1 MQRDVI
7 VRGRSLG
14 GASDL
19 TLLATIKPGFVES
32 LESVTYKTRV
42 KRVLETLHG
51 ARMASHEYAPAR
63 LLSDAVERVGMIH
76 SVRVAVLEPEDK
88 VLLAVTFDG
97 SWESY
102 IRVLWDK
109 VGTLLD
115 LIFCGTVDY
124 VTAYDHTFDEWLGW
138 ARRVQVETGFF
149 YGPPDATARDV
160 LYQRRVERMRVRGA
174 GGASGEQE
182 LNELRAVLPSAEES
196 VQRLVKGVPALADD
210 PPVAYP
216 GDLRMVRER
225 VRNGLQGLAALYRLT
240 DLHRPSTPDGAVLRR
255 AAIQLLMEFV
265 QMRDALLID
274 TPLQEARSRFARQL
288 DWLFPNEKAKA
299 ELVRP
304 VPLAASARGKIED
317 AIRADIQGG
326 ILRAYDGTTHGLVLL
341 LAFDDP
347 AVAHAFLD
355 ALEGR
360 ITSDTELHD
369 AAAGAVFRNLALTP
383 AGLRAAGLGEDEL
396 ELFPEE
402 FRQGM
407 AARAGLLGDVRNNHP
422 GHWRLP
428 RRYAGLDVAP
438 PENETVELATVH
450 AVLQLRC
457 QARSPA
463 EQAAVEY
470 FEAHHPLRE
479 EVRLLKE
486 AVPRLRILAVQS
498 LRRNFR
504 DQDGNPVVVEHFGYA
519 DGKGQPEV
527 EPGPLRFNANRINL
541 GEIVHGH
548 DNAVDFARDP
558 QDTTVPEPA
567 RARLRWLAN
576 GSFLVMRKYRQFAS
590 RLDKAVAAA
599 AAAMAKELGGGPADY
614 VEVAYGKL
622 MGRARD
628 GRPMA
633 APDLEPDRQ
642 NLFNYSDDPQGRLC
656 PLHAH
661 IRRAH
666 PRQEPGDAGRAPR
679 LLRRGMAYGPP
690 RDAAEG
696 DKDADRGLLF
706 MAYNAD
712 LGQQFEV
719 VQRWLTGGNSTGASS
734 GQGCPI
740 VGVPG
745 NGASHHFRF
754 EHDGR
759 VFRVELEP
767 LVQLFDQPQGFA
779 QLEWGMY
786 LFAPSLG
793 VLRRLRDT
801 AALRAAAAPAV
812 PWRAERGDML
822 IANLLRLEAGAGPDA
837 AREAWKAALEDPE
850 SVDRLDSASIW
861 AAIRA
866 HHGGILKTAY
876 GTLVADRELVTRVLM
891 NRDGLYSMRG
901 QMARMER
908 SFGNIYLGLDAGTD
922 YEQQSGPINREIGN
936 LKAEDVFNRA
946 RDAANEKIN
955 EIVAEARQ
963 KSVDVQDP
971 RFEVGFEA
979 REVVEHV
986 VAVLCEEWF
995 GLKDDGVHFRR
1006 GSTDWAWQEGRPPL
1020 YPGHFTAISRYMFQP
1035 NPGETAIALGQR
1047 YGQALRK
1054 AMNGFVASHVAYK
1067 TVPTG
1072 RDGKTPAPLSRAAF
1086 EHPTHGTDQ
1095 DFVARNIVGVI
1106 MGFSPTTIGAV
1117 LNVLREWQRD
1127 GQFGALRA
1135 ELAGA
1140 ADYATADAIV
1150 AGAMAEAARMRPMPQ
1165 LSWRTAA
1172 KAHRLGVPGAA
1183 EVEVAPGDPIV
1194 LGNVSG
1200 TQQSLADG
1208 REDGRLMFGGVR
1220 SAPHPT
1226 HACPGYAAGIGAMLG
1241 TLTALLAWDGT
1252 LRQGFAPLTFIAEGP
1267 SGWVPSRG
1275 ERPAAPC
1282 AAPQAAEMLR
1292 RVLLARTRRTM
1303 AFTAAVQ
1310 TGRILGWGDSWLDYR
1325 LASKDLPNLP
1335 IPIGTDLRDCLE
1347 KMKYQM
1353 PDKFCVWTDWTKIET
1368 MAANPS
1374 AFCTFLGTEM
1384 ELRKPRAILLSGGGN
1399 DSTEAAM
1406 ERLILPKGSAAPT
1419 RLDPQALGAHIA
1431 RLQASYVTVLKAID
1445 AEFGRQGR
1453 KLPVIVHGYDYPI
1466 PSGRFPKRWL
1476 SDPFERKGYDCSRAS
1491 DVHEASVAMR
1501 ELIDAFNQMQSGL
1514 KAVTGF
1520 DFVVHV
1526 NLSGTIEAAWPH
1538 NPTDGWANDLHPT
1551 DEGFAL
1557 LAAKLDSAIQPLPMP

>member
-7 VRGRSLG
+7 VKGRSLG
-14 GASDL
+14 GTSDL
-19 TLLATIKPGFVES
+19 TLLAPIKPGFVDS

-42 KRVLETLHG
+42 KRVLEALHSG
-51 ARMASHEYAPAR
+51 RMASHEYAAAR

-124 VTAYDHTFDEWLGW
+124 VTAHDHTFDEWLGW

-160 LYQRRVERMRVRGA
+160 LYQRRVERMRARGA
-174 GGASGEQE
+174 GAASGEEE
-182 LNELRAVLPSAEES
+182 LNELRAVLPSAEET
-196 VQRLVKGVPALADD
+196 VQRLVKGVSPVADD
-210 PPVAYP
+210 PEMLYP
-216 GDLRMVRER
+216 GDPRMVRER

-274 TPLQEARSRFARQL
+274 NLLLEARSRFARQL
-288 DWLFPNEKAKA
+288 DWLFPDAARA

-317 AIRADIQGG
+317 VIRADIQGG

-347 AVAHAFLD
+347 AVAHDFLAAMD
-355 ALEGR
+355 GR
-360 ITSDTELHD
+360 ITSDADAHD
-369 AAAGAVFRNLALTP
+369 GAAGTVFRNLALTP

-428 RRYAGLDVAP
+428 RRYAGLDMAP

-457 QARSPA
+457 QARSAA
-463 EQAAVEY
+463 EQSAVEY
-470 FEAHHPLRE
+470 FEGNHPLRA

-504 DQDGNPVVVEHFGYA
+504 DQDGTPVVVEHFGYA
-519 DGKGQPEV
+519 DSKGQPEV
-527 EPGPLRFNANRINL
+527 EPGPLRFDANRINL

-548 DNAVDFARDP
+548 DNAVDFALDP
-558 QDTTVPEPA
+558 QDPTVPEPA
-567 RARLRWLAN
+567 KARLRWLAN
-576 GSFLVMRKYRQFAS
+576 GSFLAMRKYRQFAS
-590 RLDKAVAAA
+590 RLDRAVAAA
-599 AAAMAKELGGGPADY
+599 AAAMAKGLGGGPADH

-642 NLFNYSDDPQGRLC
+642 NLFDYSDDPQGQLC

-666 PRQEPGDAGRAPR
+666 PRQPDAGRTPR
-679 LLRRGMAYGPP
+679 LMRRSMAYGPP
-690 RDAAEG
+690 RAVAEG
-696 DKDADRGLLF
+696 DQDADRGLLF

-745 NGASHHFRF
+745 NGAARHFRF
-754 EHDGR
+754 EHEGR

-767 LVQLFDQPQGFA
+767 LVPLFDQPQGFA

-786 LFAPSLG
+786 LFAPSLA
-793 VLRRLRDT
+793 VLRRLRDA
-801 AALRAAAAPAV
+801 AALRAAASPAV
-812 PWRAERGDML
+812 PWQVERGEML
-822 IANLLRLEAGAGPDA
+822 IANLLRLDTGADRNA

-866 HHGGILKTAY
+866 HHGGILRTAY

-901 QMARMER
+901 QMGRMER
-908 SFGNIYLGLDAGTD
+908 SFGQIYLGLDAGTD
-922 YEQQSGPINREIGN
+922 YEQQSGPINRAIGD
-936 LKAEDVFNRA
+936 LKTEDVFNRA
-946 RDAANEKIN
+946 RDAACEKIN
-955 EIVAEARQ
+955 EIVADARK
-963 KSVDVQDP
+963 KSVEAEDP

-1006 GSTDWAWQEGRPPL
+1006 GSTDWAWQDGQPPL

-1035 NPGETAIALGQR
+1035 NPGETATALGQC

-1054 AMNGFVASHVAYK
+1054 AMNGFVASHVDRQ
-1067 TVPTG
+1067 TLPTG
-1072 RDGKTPAPLSRAAF
+1072 RDGRTPAPISRVAF
-1086 EHPTHGTDQ
+1086 EHPTCGTDP

-1150 AGAMAEAARMRPMPQ
+1150 AGAMAQAARMRPMPQ
-1165 LSWRTAA
+1165 LGWRTAVE
-1172 KAHRLGVPGAA
+1172 AHRLGTPGAA
-1183 EVEVAPGDPIV
+1183 DVEVAAGDTIV

-1226 HACPGYAAGIGAMLG
+1226 HACPGYGAGVGAMLG

-1252 LRQGFAPLTFIAEGP
+1252 LRQGFGPLTFIAEGP
-1267 SGWVPSRG
+1267 SGWRPSRV
-1275 ERPAAPC
+1275 ERLPVPG

-1292 RVLLARTRRTM
+1292 HVLLTRTRRTM
-1303 AFTAAVQ
+1303 AFTAAAQ

-1325 LASKDLPNLP
+1325 FPNLP
-1335 IPIGTDLRDCLE
+1335 VPLGTDLRDCLE
-1347 KMKYQM
+1347 KMRYQM

-1374 AFCTFLGTEM
+1374 AFCASLGTEM
-1384 ELRKPRAILLSGGGN
+1384 QLRKPRAVLLSGGGN

-1406 ERLILPKGSAAPT
+1406 DRLILPKGTAALT
-1419 RLDPQALGAHIA
+1419 RLDPQALADHIA
-1431 RLQASYVTVLKAID
+1431 GLRASYVTVLGAIA

-1453 KLPVIVHGYDYPI
+1453 KLPVVVHGYDYPI
-1466 PSGRFPKRWL
+1466 PSGRVPKRWL
-1476 SDPFERKGYDCSRAS
+1476 SDPFEHKGYDCSRAS
-1491 DVHEASVAMR
+1491 DVHEAGLAMR
-1501 ELIDAFNQMQSGL
+1501 ELIDAFNKMLSGL
-1514 KAVTGF
+1514 KEVSGF
-1520 DFVVHV
+1520 EFVVHV

-1557 LAAKLDSAIQPLPMP
+1557 LAARLDAAIRLLPIP